1 MTRDRVLLRHFLVY
15 IVLTTVAIAQ
25 PILQLYGDNLTIFVS
40 SRISGWQVL
49 FFGLSIILLPPMLMS
64 IGEVLIGSIF
74 PRLRKHA
81 HNFFVFICLWLIV
94 LLLLRTVSLGRGL
107 WLFA

>member
-49 FFGLSIILLPPMLMS
+49 LFGLVIILLPPLLMS
-64 IGEVLIGSIF
+64 LGE
-74 PRLRKHA
+74 
-81 HNFFVFICLWLIV
+81 IV
-94 LLLLRTVSLGRGL
+94 KN
-107 WLFA
+107 LFYRRR